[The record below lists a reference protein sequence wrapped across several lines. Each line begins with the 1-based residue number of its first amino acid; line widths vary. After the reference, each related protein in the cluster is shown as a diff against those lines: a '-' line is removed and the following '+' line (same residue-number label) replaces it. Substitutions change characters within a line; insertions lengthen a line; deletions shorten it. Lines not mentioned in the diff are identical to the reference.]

1 MAYELDDI
9 DKSILKLLQEDSR
22 LSNKQLAHQLHRS
35 PNPIYVRVKR
45 LQDEGYIKR
54 YTTILHA
61 KKIGCGVTV
70 YTRVKL
76 KEHSQKTLKAFMQE
90 VVKLDEVMECYHMAG
105 DFDFILK
112 IAINDLDGYNN
123 LLMEKLSK
131 LPDVGTMESTFV
143 MSEIK
148 YETRYIISKC

>member
-9 DKSILKLLQEDSR
+9 DKSILALLQDDSR
-22 LSNKQLAHQLHRS
+22 LSNKQLAHYLHRS

-54 YTTILHA
+54 YTATLDA
-61 KKIGCGVTV
+61 KEIGRGVTV
-70 YTRVKL
+70 YTRVKV
-76 KEHSQKTLKAFMQE
+76 KEHSQKSLKAFMQE
-90 VVKLDEVMECYHMAG
+90 VVKVNEVMECYHMAG

-112 IAINDLDGYNN
+112 IAVRDLDGYNK
-123 LLMEKLSK
+123 LLIEKLSN

-143 MSEIK
+143 MSEVK
-148 YETRYIISKC
+148 YETRYNIEKG